1 MRLSDNEIREI
12 TELLE
17 DGKTLPDHYRFKLF
31 DKSSEVELLWNGKT
45 DNVCNIVLPFQK
57 IEQIDEPRKSYNMER
72 ERETQ
77 TNLFNWSVDRRGRQ
91 LDGWTNKLIWGDNK
105 LILSSLKNG
114 PLREEIE
121 REGGIKLIYIDPPF
135 DVGADFSMKVTIG
148 DNDFTKRQNILEEI
162 AYRDTWGKG
171 TDSFISMIYE
181 RLKIMR
187 DLLADDGVIFVH
199 CDWRVNSHI
208 RLILDEIFGKD
219 NFLNEII
226 WHYSTYQGQVKNYFP
241 RKHDTI
247 LFYSKTKKHK
257 FHLLKDDNPEQ
268 TIDFTRWNN
277 YLNENNE
284 IMGDN
289 YPKTD
294 SRFKGY
300 YDRFVKENHRKPG
313 KGDVILRIEGNTVD
327 SVWDLKAVDP
337 KNKKE
342 KVGYPTQKPEK
353 LLKWIIKSCSDE
365 NDIVAD
371 FFCGSGTTLA
381 VAEKLGRKWIG
392 SDLGKFAIHTTRK
405 RLINIQRECKANGEN
420 YRAFEILNLGKYEH
434 QHLINTNDDL
444 EDEDRSQY
452 LLNKEQNYI
461 NLILKAYKARPVDNF
476 LNIHGLYN
484 GHYVSVGPVD
494 LPVTKQFINEILDE
508 CVSNNITQLDVLGF
522 EFEMGLKPQIINDA
536 KELGINLAIK
546 YIPQDVFDKRA
557 IEKDQVK
564 FYDVSY
570 IEADYELKDN
580 KISVELVDFQIFFTQ
595 LNKKKLNKN
604 GSKLQIENGELVNI
618 VNKDGHLKRETI
630 TTNWTDWIDYW
641 SVDFDYESKKEFIT
655 VDDKEKWTGNFIFEN
670 EWQSFRTI
678 DEEKLKLKTPFYKIK
693 EGHTK
698 VAVKIVDIF
707 GNDTMTLLDVYNGGD

>member
-1 MRLSDNEIREI
+1 MNHEKPL
-12 TELLE
+12 
-17 DGKTLPDHYRFKLF
+17 TL
-31 DKSSEVELLWNGKT
+31 
-45 DNVCNIVLPFQK
+45 
-57 IEQIDEPRKSYNMER
+57 R

-187 DLLADDGVIFVH
+187 DLLADDGSIYVH
-199 CDWRVNSHI
+199 CDWRVNSYI
-208 RLILDEIFGKD
+208 RLILDELFGNMFKR
-219 NFLNEII
+219 EII
-226 WHYSTYQGQVKNYFP
+226 WDRGEASGGKAKAENYIHS
-241 RKHDTI
+241 HDTI
-247 LFYSKTKKHK
+247 LFYTKSKNNIFNKQYKPYSEEYIKQRFKH
-257 FHLLKDDNPEQ
+257 DDNDGNGPYRLQ
-268 TIDFTRWNN
+268 GSGKNIRKQ
-277 YLNENNE
+277 YLSE
-284 IMGDN
+284 
-289 YPKTD
+289 
-294 SRFKGY
+294 SKGKAMTS
-300 YDRFVKENHRKPG
+300 VLHLPNINVMAKER
-313 KGDVILRIEGNTVD
+313 LF
-327 SVWDLKAVDP
+327 
-337 KNKKE
+337 
-342 KVGYPTQKPEK
+342 YPTQKPEA
-353 LLKWIIKSCSDE
+353 LLEILIKASS
-365 NDIVAD
+365 NKGDIVAD

-392 SDLGKFAIHTTRK
+392 SDLGKFAIHTSRK
-405 RLINIQRECKANGEN
+405 RLINIQRERKANGDN
-420 YRAFEILNLGKYEH
+420 YRAFEILNLGKYER
-434 QHLINTNDDL
+434 QHLLNTNDDL
-444 EDEDRSQY
+444 DDKDKTRY

-461 NLILKAYKARPVDNF
+461 DLILKAYKARPVDNF
-476 LNIHGLYN
+476 MNIHGLYN
-484 GHYVSVGPVD
+484 GHHVSVGPVD

-557 IEKDQVK
+557 VEKDQVK

-570 IEADYELKDN
+570 IEADYELDDN
-580 KISVELVDFQIFFTQ
+580 KVSIELTDFQIFFTQ

-604 GSKLQIENGELVNI
+604 GSKLQIENGELINI
-618 VNKDGHLKRETI
+618 ISEDGHVKRETI
-630 TTNWTDWIDYW
+630 TTHWTDWIDYW
-641 SVDFDYESKKEFIT
+641 SIDFDYESKKEFIR
-655 VDDKEKWTGNFIFEN
+655 VDDEDKWTGNYIFEN

-678 DEEKLKLKTPFYKIK
+678 DEDKLKLKTPFYNIK
-693 EGHTK
+693 KGHTK

-707 GNDTMTLLDVYNGGD
+707 GNDTMTLLDVYNGGE